1 MATDGAVIMDG
12 TSTAAQ
18 MAEEVV
24 ARGPRAVLAV
34 SQHAGATAASSEQ
47 LLGALSRTIA
57 RLAGAR
63 RVAFWALQPDSRLLI
78 QKQAFGFSERLLAS
92 MREQPCGRDADGL
105 AFDVVFADRPWQGNR
120 PQRDLR
126 GAMVVPWRAGDQR
139 LGVVGVYDSTRPAG
153 FSPADLW
160 VVRQAALTAGLV
172 WQERLGARRL
182 SDARRER
189 ERDQHRQRQRLAEL
203 ENVRVGILDRAILEL
218 RTPLGVV
225 RDCISELEQR
235 AARAPAEV
243 DRLLAKLQGRVDD
256 MTTLLEEMVEAIRLG
271 EGRSK
276 LTLERLDLRDLVAD
290 ACDAVN
296 QRATPRHRLIIQPA
310 LQPVMI
316 MGDRLRL
323 HSVITNLL
331 DNAVKYSPRGGPV
344 HCGIQVER
352 QAAILSVID
361 RGVGIAEADLPTLF
375 TRFGRI
381 VTRETKGI
389 PGTGLGLYL
398 AREMAVLHGGDIAV
412 ESRPGAGSA
421 FRLVLPRLPEAAG
434 GTNGNGRGRGRMLRA
449 GHDITA
455 FGLADMAACG
465 AALRSAGAEAAS
477 FDDAATLMARYLY
490 DNLHTSDPGER
501 ASVLVRL
508 FRTVP
513 YGRLNPEQ
521 QKVVQGQLRGRD
533 PSPSLVCLALAASNG
548 DVEAWNDPS
557 RSEHHRLI
565 PLPNG
570 RTWPPMFA
578 QLVHELGVH
587 PSGPNDSELFMDA
600 VDKNCNVFHVP
611 QADGNPHLPAQEE
624 FVRAH
629 GVRSV
634 LGFGGMLARQD
645 LFFVVVF
652 TRAPITPPCAALFRS
667 IAYSAKLALER
678 WASDPWTPARG
689 PAGLRVLSGK
699 GA

>member
-1 MATDGAVIMDG
+1 MATDGAAVMDG
-12 TSTAAQ
+12 AIASAQ

-24 ARGPRAVLAV
+24 ARGPKAVLAV
-34 SQHAGATAASSEQ
+34 SQHAGAAATSGEQ

-63 RVAFWALQPDSRLLI
+63 RVAFWALQPDSRLLV
-78 QKQAFGFSERLLAS
+78 QKQAFGFSEKLLAA
-92 MREQPCGRDADGL
+92 MREQPCGRDADGI

-120 PQRDLR
+120 PQKDVR

-139 LGVVGVYDSTRPAG
+139 LGVVGVYDSTRPSG

-172 WQERLGARRL
+172 WQERQGAKRL
-182 SDARRER
+182 SDAKRER

-203 ENVRVGILDRAILEL
+203 ENVRVGILDRAIQEL

-243 DRLLAKLQGRVDD
+243 DRILAKLQGRVDD
-256 MTTLLEEMVEAIRLG
+256 MTTLLEEMVEAVRLG

-276 LTLERLDLRDLVAD
+276 PTMERLDLGDLVTD
-290 ACDAVN
+290 ACDAIS
-296 QRATPRHRLIIQPA
+296 QRATPRHRVIFQRPD
-310 LQPVMI
+310 QPVTV

-323 HSVITNLL
+323 HGAITNLL
-331 DNAVKYSPRGGPV
+331 DNAVKYSPRGGLV
-344 HCGIQVER
+344 HCDVQVER
-352 QAAILSVID
+352 QAAVLSVID
-361 RGVGIAEADLPTLF
+361 RGVGIAEADMPTLF

-398 AREMAVLHGGDIAV
+398 ARELAVLHGGDIAV

-421 FRLVLPRLPEAAG
+421 FRLVLPRLPAATG
-434 GTNGNGRGRGRMLRA
+434 ANGNGRARSRALRA
-449 GHDITA
+449 GHDVTA
-455 FGLADMAACG
+455 FSLADMAACG
-465 AALRSAGAEAAS
+465 AALRLAGAEAAS
-477 FDDAATLMARYLY
+477 FDDAAAQMVRYLY
-490 DNLHTSDPGER
+490 DNLHTADPGER

-508 FRTVP
+508 FRTVQ
-513 YGRLNPEQ
+513 YSRLSPEQ
-521 QKVVQGQLRGRD
+521 QEVVRGQLAGRD
-533 PSPSLVCLALAASNG
+533 PSSSLICLALVASNG
-548 DVEAWNDPS
+548 AVEAWNDPI
-557 RSEHHRLI
+557 RSEQHRLI
-565 PLPNG
+565 ALPSG

-600 VDKNCNVFHVP
+600 VDKTCNVFHVLD
-611 QADGNPHLPAQEE
+611 AESSPHLPAKEE
-624 FVRAH
+624 FIKAH
-629 GVRSV
+629 GVRSA
-634 LGFGGMLARQD
+634 LGFGGLLARQD

-652 TRAPITPPCAALFRS
+652 TRAQIPPPCAALFRS
-667 IAYSAKLALER
+667 VAHSAKLALR
-678 WASDPWTPARG
+678 PWASDAWTPAKG
-689 PAGLRVLSGK
+689 PSSLRVLSGA
-699 GA
+699 GV